1 MRTFLLTFQ
10 ELMRYKSALVG
21 LLILS
26 FLVGIAIYAV
36 VTIPYGE
43 AVQLWRGTGEKWRVN
58 PRNASP
64 VWVDYF
70 TPKKLAR
77 TLILDSGQA
86 QRTEEMLGTV
96 ARRIEFIYIFDY
108 NADVFP
114 SELAITYKTNFQK
127 KPPLVE
133 VIWITPDGREFSLGR
148 ETLKQVGLRTQ
159 WHMLSVDEKLRRAIG
174 GAPEKIFFMDP
185 EQPERPVKGK
195 HKIIIKAIL
204 FEPDAEISPQ
214 VIVYGT
220 VHGMAGTDHLRRD
233 IMVALLWGAPVAL
246 SFGLAASFGTVITS
260 IIFAAIS
267 AWFGGM
273 VDTLLQR
280 LTEIRMV
287 LPTLPILIM
296 VGLFYSKSI
305 WAILATLLVLNIIES
320 SVKTYR
326 AMFLQEKNAPYI
338 EAARSYGAGSI
349 RIIFRYLIPRVVP
362 WLIPSFV
369 LAVPSYVFLEASLS
383 VLGLGD
389 PVLPTWGKLLS
400 DAYSQ
405 GALYRG
411 YYYWVLE
418 PAFLLM
424 LSGFGFTLIGYT
436 LDRIF
441 NPKLREI

>member
-1 MRTFLLTFQ
+1 MKTLLLTFR

-21 LLILS
+21 LLILA

-36 VTIPYGE
+36 VAIPYGE

-70 TPKKLAR
+70 TSKRLAR
-77 TLILDSGQA
+77 TLGLDCDRA
-86 QRTEEMLGTV
+86 QISEEALGTV
-96 ARRIEFIYIFDY
+96 SRRIVFVYSFNY
-108 NADVFP
+108 VADVFP
-114 SELAITYKTNFQK
+114 SELAITYETSFQK
-127 KPPLVE
+127 RAPLVE
-133 VIWITPDGREFSLGR
+133 AVWITPDGREFSLGR
-148 ETLKQVGLRTQ
+148 QILKQVGTRTQ
-159 WHMLSVDEKLRRAIG
+159 WHILSVDEKLRQSIG
-174 GAPEKIFFMDP
+174 GAPEKVFFMDP
-185 EQPERPVKGK
+185 EHPEQPLKGE
-195 HKIIIKAIL
+195 HRVVVKAIL
-204 FEPDAEISPQ
+204 FEPDAEVRPRI
-214 VIVYGT
+214 IVYGT
-220 VHGMAGTDHLRRD
+220 VHGLAGTDHLRRD
-233 IMVALLWGAPVAL
+233 ILVALLWGAPVAL

-267 AWFGGM
+267 AWFGGAI
-273 VDTLLQR
+273 DSLLQR

-349 RIIFRYLIPRVVP
+349 RIIFRYLIPRVIP

-369 LAVPSYVFLEASLS
+369 LAVPAYVFLEASLS

-441 NPKLREI
+441 NPRLREI